1 MVRRM
6 RLPIA
11 AAAAFAL
18 AAAGGA
24 VPAALAQAAS
34 TQGVS
39 GQASSGP
46 AASQGFSVPGMLME
60 LSIFL
65 PEGAPAFGGGPQGG
79 SPGAGGGLRSLLSS
93 FRDPKLFFDLGQV
106 DTLIPLMQALY
117 QNPFPTPASARKL
130 QAAMDGLLTPAPRA
144 ALDRFRAERDRLAA
158 RYRQEAAG
166 GGPFQG
172 SPDAGGRSLTPL
184 ERRQRMIEAFVALLK
199 QRRKDLAPA

>member
-6 RLPIA
+6 LVSTTA
-11 AAAAFAL
+11 AAALLL

-24 VPAALAQAAS
+24 VPGASAQAAAP
-34 TQGVS
+34 
-39 GQASSGP
+39 GQTSSSP
-46 AASQGFSVPGMLME
+46 PASQGFSVPGLLLE

-65 PEGAPAFGGGPQGG
+65 PEGPGP
-79 SPGAGGGLRSLLSS
+79 SSLLSD
-93 FRDPKLFFDLGQV
+93 FRDPKLFFDLAQV
-106 DTLIPLMQALY
+106 DALIPLMQALY

-130 QAAMDGLLTPAPRA
+130 QAATDGLLTPAQTGV
-144 ALDRFRAERDRLAA
+144 LDRFRAERDRLAA

-166 GGPFQG
+166 GGSSQRPAQ
-172 SPDAGGRSLTPL
+172 AGGRSLTPL